1 MIKKINVFA
10 IENSSVDQEREK
22 ETQMEGNITRVV
34 KNEEDITLN
43 NGTVLK
49 YLAVFNTEPNLTY
62 YTYVGLAQKDTAVI
76 KFYAV
81 STAENAGFKKIY
93 TEIAN
98 NVSVASQETAVPDDG
113 TGYVDETT
121 ANDATEAVTEAT
133 Q

>member
-1 MIKKINVFA
+1 
-10 IENSSVDQEREK
+10 
-22 ETQMEGNITRVV
+22 MEGNTTRVV
-34 KNEEDITLN
+34 KNEEDITLSD
-43 NGTVLK
+43 GTVMK

-81 STAENAGFKKIY
+81 STAENADFKNIY

-98 NVSVASQETAVPDDG
+98 SVSVATQETAAEEG
-113 TGYVDETT
+113 TDPAAENV
-121 ANDATEAVTEAT
+121 TEAVTEAA